1 MKKIGIVLAALVI
14 ATFMVGTV
22 AAIQPIPD
30 VYQPEYFKEKSCV
43 QGTGDFMISK
53 TIVDKAIAIEVEE
66 LIAGNGNFAMD
77 SKEILSE
84 FNNES
89 GLNYEHNKMIQ
100 YDNGGDQT
108 KFMTGLE
115 MYTSPAFHGGTGA
128 MVEEFFFGITEMQKI
143 ETVGIF
149 TMADV
154 SSNQSLDFD
163 TCDQFVGTWGTN
175 AEWKKPCKKDIE
187 LAQMFTGDFAVQKRL
202 LFEEHVMPCGD
213 KDC

>member
-30 VYQPEYFKEKSCV
+30 TYQPEYFKEKSCV

-53 TIVDKAIAIEVEE
+53 TILNKAIAIEVDE
-66 LIAGNGNFAMD
+66 LIQGTGNFAMD
-77 SKEILSE
+77 SREIMNEFATKE
-84 FNNES
+84 

-100 YDNGGDQT
+100 YNAIGPLDR
-108 KFMTGLE
+108 MTGIE

-128 MVEEFFFGITEMQKI
+128 KVEEFFIVREMQKI
-143 ETVGIF
+143 ENVEIF
-149 TMADV
+149 TMTNV
-154 SSNQSLDFD
+154 GSNQSLVFD
-163 TCDQFVGTWGTN
+163 TCDQFKGIWGTN
-175 AEWKKPCKKDIE
+175 AEWKKTCKKDIE
-187 LAQMFTGDFAVQKRL
+187 LAQMFDGDFAVQKKL
-202 LFEEHVMPCGD
+202 VFEEHVRACED

>member
-14 ATFMVGTV
+14 ATFMVAP
-22 AAIQPIPD
+22 AAAMQEVPD
-30 VYQPEYFKEKSCV
+30 VYQPEYFKEKVCV

-53 TIVDKAIAIEVEE
+53 TIVNKAIAIEVVE
-66 LIAGNGNFAMD
+66 LITGTGNFAMD
-77 SKEILSE
+77 STDIMSE
-84 FNNES
+84 FNNDT
-89 GLNYEHNKMIQ
+89 GLNYEHSKMIQ
-100 YDNGGDQT
+100 YDGVG
-108 KFMTGLE
+108 MVGLE

-128 MVEEFFFGITEMQKI
+128 MVEEFFNVEELQKI

-187 LAQMFTGDFAVQKRL
+187 LSQLFDGAFAVQKRL
-202 LFEEHVMPCGD
+202 LFEEHVMPCLGG

>member
-14 ATFMVGTV
+14 ATFMVAPA

-30 VYQPEYFKEKSCV
+30 TYQPEYFKEKSCV

-53 TIVDKAIAIEVEE
+53 TIVDKAIAIEVVE
-66 LIAGNGNFAMD
+66 LITGTGNFAMD

-84 FNNES
+84 FNNDT

-100 YDNGGDQT
+100 FDGLI
-108 KFMTGLE
+108 MTGLE

-128 MVEEFFFGITEMQKI
+128 KVEEFFAVTEMQKI
-143 ETVGIF
+143 ETVEIF
-149 TMADV
+149 TMANV
-154 SSNQSLDFD
+154 SSNQSLVFD
-163 TCDQFVGTWGTN
+163 TCDQFVGMWGTN
-175 AEWKKPCKKDIE
+175 AEWKKTCKKDIE
-187 LAQMFTGDFAVQKRL
+187 LAQMFDGDFAVQKKL
-202 LFEEHVMPCGD
+202 VFEEHVRACED

>member
-43 QGTGDFMISK
+43 QGTGNFMISK

-66 LIAGNGNFAMD
+66 LIAGKGEFAMD
-77 SKEILSE
+77 STEILSE
-84 FNNES
+84 FNNDM
-89 GLNYEHNKMIQ
+89 GLNYEHKKMIQ
-100 YDNGGDQT
+100 YNAIEDGDI
-108 KFMTGLE
+108 MTGFE

-128 MVEEFFFGITEMQKI
+128 KVEEFFNVVALQKI

-175 AEWKKPCKKDIE
+175 AEWKKTCKKDIE
-187 LAQMFTGDFAVQKRL
+187 LAQVFTGDFAVQKRL

>member
-30 VYQPEYFKEKSCV
+30 TYQPEYFKEKSCV

-53 TIVDKAIAIEVEE
+53 TILNKAIAIEVDE
-66 LIAGNGNFAMD
+66 LIQGTGNFAMD
-77 SKEILSE
+77 SREIMNEFATKE
-84 FNNES
+84 

-100 YDNGGDQT
+100 YDNGGVLGDR
-108 KFMTGLE
+108 MIGGE

-128 MVEEFFFGITEMQKI
+128 MVEEFFNVEALQKI
-143 ETVGIF
+143 ETVEIF

-154 SSNQSLDFD
+154 SSNQSLVFD
-163 TCDQFVGTWGTN
+163 TCDQFKGIWGTN
-175 AEWKKPCKKDIE
+175 AEWKKTCKKDIE
-187 LAQMFTGDFAVQKRL
+187 LAQMFDGDFAVQKKL
-202 LFEEHVMPCGD
+202 VFEEHVRACED

>member
-43 QGTGDFMISK
+43 QGTGTFMISK

-66 LIAGNGNFAMD
+66 LIAGDGNFAMD
-77 SKEILSE
+77 STEILSE

-89 GLNYEHNKMIQ
+89 GLNYEHKKMIQ
-100 YDNGGDQT
+100 YDNGGDIRLSMQ
-108 KFMTGLE
+108 GLE
-115 MYTSPAFHGGTGA
+115 RYTSPSFHGGTGA
-128 MVEEFFFGITEMQKI
+128 MVEEFFNVAALQKI
-143 ETVGIF
+143 ETVEIF
-149 TMADV
+149 TMANV
-154 SSNQSLDFD
+154 SSNQSLVFD
-163 TCDQFVGTWGTN
+163 TCDQFKGTWGTN
-175 AEWKKPCKKDIE
+175 AEWKKTCKKDIE
-187 LAQMFTGDFAVQKRL
+187 LAQVFTGDFAVQKRL
-202 LFEEHVMPCGD
+202 VFEEHVMPCED